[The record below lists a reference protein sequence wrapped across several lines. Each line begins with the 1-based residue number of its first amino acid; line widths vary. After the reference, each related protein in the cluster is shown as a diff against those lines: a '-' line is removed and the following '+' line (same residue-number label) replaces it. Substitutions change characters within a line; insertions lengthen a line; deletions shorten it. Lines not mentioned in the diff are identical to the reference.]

1 VLFIEKKDKMRRMC
15 VDYRSLNEM
24 VIKNRYP
31 LQRIEDMFDQMNGA
45 CVFLKLDR
53 RSGYN

>member
-53 RSGYN
+53 QSGYN